1 MQADARIDNFGKKEN
16 KANKT
21 VTVVYYPGLE
31 HYDNTAPLLIDVDLI
46 DDERV

>member
-1 MQADARIDNFGKKEN
+1 VQADARIDNFGKKE
-16 KANKT
+16 NKT